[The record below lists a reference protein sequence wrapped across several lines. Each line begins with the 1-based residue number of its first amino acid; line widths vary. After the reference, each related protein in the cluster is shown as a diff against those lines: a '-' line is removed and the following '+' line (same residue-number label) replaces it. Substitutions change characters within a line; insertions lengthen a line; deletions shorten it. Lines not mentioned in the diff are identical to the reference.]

1 MGLPERIDPTAEK
14 YYWKEL
20 NSWLGKIT
28 NRICCLLDP
37 FEKCF
42 NLAVSSEVGAS
53 DGAPC
58 KAVQNINLFPMQG
71 YS

>member
-1 MGLPERIDPTAEK
+1 MLEILMGLPERIDPTAEK

-37 FEKCF
+37 FENC
-42 NLAVSSEVGAS
+42 
-53 DGAPC
+53 
-58 KAVQNINLFPMQG
+58 
-71 YS
+71 